1 MGMSISE
8 VTVNHTERNYFN
20 DYDEIRRDDM
30 VCITAEKVAKAID
43 KLVRRYRSKKECD
56 VLFVTNSDGTG
67 WRLMYDIDPELFERG
82 IEKKGLRL
90 RHYTNMRYNGW
101 DTDECVSVTYAK
113 EAINGEER

>member
-1 MGMSISE
+1 MSISE

-20 DYDEIRRDDM
+20 DYDEIRRDEM
-30 VCITAEKVAKAID
+30 VCITAERVAKAID

-82 IEKKGLRL
+82 IEEKGLRL
-90 RHYTNMRYNGW
+90 RHYTSMRYNGW
-101 DTDECVSVTYAK
+101 DTDENVSVTYAK
-113 EAINGEER
+113 EAIIGEER